1 MLSCTGSSLTLW
13 PLAMLFRF
21 MWQKCRY
28 THAVYIH
35 YGVCCPW
42 LTWFG
47 KLLLL
52 MCNGQS
58 LSHFSVKESAFITC
72 LLLNKLL
79 YVLNWLTEGI
89 HIPNTIRCTC
99 NMSFFWFQGA
109 NRYCPHHVGHYLGM
123 DLHDTPLVSKDRKLE
138 PGTVVTIEPGESRQ
152 SKGAFLVD
160 MGKVFHLR

>member
-1 MLSCTGSSLTLW
+1 MLSCTCSSLTLW

-35 YGVCCPW
+35 YGVCFPW

-58 LSHFSVKESAFITC
+58 LSHLSVKVSAFVTC
-72 LLLNKLL
+72 LLLKKYVFKLINRGHSHSN
-79 YVLNWLTEGI
+79 YYQ
-89 HIPNTIRCTC
+89 
-99 NMSFFWFQGA
+99 MSFFWFQGA

-138 PGTVVTIEPGESRQ
+138 SGTVVTIEPGESRQ
-152 SKGAFLVD
+152 SKGAFW
-160 MGKVFHLR
+160 

>member
-1 MLSCTGSSLTLW
+1 MLSCTCSSLTLW

-58 LSHFSVKESAFITC
+58 LSHLSVKVSAFVTC
-72 LLLNKLL
+72 LLLKNMFS
-79 YVLNWLTEGI
+79 NWLTEGI
-89 HIPNTIRCTC
+89 LIPITIRCTC
-99 NMSFFWFQGA
+99 NISLFWFQGA
-109 NRYCPHHVGHYLGM
+109 NKYCPHHVGHYLGM

-152 SKGAFLVD
+152 SKGAFW
-160 MGKVFHLR
+160 